1 MQLGRGTP
9 WARVACQHQR
19 PPAAD
24 RLGSTGLTI
33 VLAMMRI
40 HSPPSLPSLLL
51 LLLAVP
57 LCTSTD
63 PRPPRG
69 TLIWPK
75 PQRHDIAAGSAKGR
89 AEAHGFAFNATG
101 AESAILTA
109 AFRRYRGLSFP
120 SAAAHGSSAAVSA
133 SAIPAL
139 VALDVNVSSSELGLG
154 LSTSENYTL
163 TISFPRSS
171 LVATTVFGALRGLE
185 TFSQLL
191 QDDGTISAQTVTD
204 WPRFPFRAVRCT
216 PPATPQA
223 CVPWLNQHTSPCLCC
238 GSRSSW

>member
-1 MQLGRGTP
+1 M
-9 WARVACQHQR
+9 
-19 PPAAD
+19 
-24 RLGSTGLTI
+24 
-33 VLAMMRI
+33 AMMRI
-40 HSPPSLPSLLL
+40 QSPPPLPSLLLLSL

-63 PRPPRG
+63 PPQQPRG

-75 PQRHDIAAGSAKGR
+75 PQRHDIAASGAKGR

-109 AFRRYRGLSFP
+109 AFKRYRVLCFP
-120 SAAAHGSSAAVSA
+120 SAAAHESSAAVSA

-171 LVATTVFGALRGLE
+171 LLATTVFGALRGLE

-204 WPRFPFRAVRCT
+204 WPRFPFRAV
-216 PPATPQA
+216 
-223 CVPWLNQHTSPCLCC
+223 
-238 GSRSSW
+238 